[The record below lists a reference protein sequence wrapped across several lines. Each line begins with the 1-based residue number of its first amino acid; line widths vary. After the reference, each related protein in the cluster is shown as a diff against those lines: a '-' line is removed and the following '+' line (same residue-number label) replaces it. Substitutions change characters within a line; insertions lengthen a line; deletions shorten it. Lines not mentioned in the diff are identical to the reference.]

1 MTADGRRILAAQAVR
16 AVGYGMTSVLLGASL
31 KARGWSSGQVG
42 ALLAAVLAGTA
53 IASIVVGR
61 YANRIGRRRLY
72 AALFVGLAGA
82 GVVYGLTTAFW
93 ALFVA
98 ALAGTLSTDVVES
111 GPFTSLEQAM
121 LPATT
126 SAARRTRA
134 FGVYNAVAA
143 VAGSLGALAA
153 GLPALLGGHLGRS
166 AAPRQW
172 FLVLVPIGLIGAGIA
187 SRLTAT
193 VESSAA
199 PPGPGAKPPRPLE
212 RSRSTVAHLA
222 ALFAVDSFA
231 GGFAVQA
238 FIAYWL
244 SVKFGASLQ
253 LLAVVFFGV
262 GILQSLSFLVASRL
276 ADRFGL
282 LNTMVFT
289 HLPSNVLLAAI
300 PLAPTLPLAIVVL
313 FARFALSQ
321 MDVPTRQA
329 YVAALVDPDERPAAA
344 AYTNTARYVV
354 RPAGAALAGV
364 AQRVALGLPFMISGG
379 IKVAYDLAL
388 FAWFRRVPL
397 PRDAPEETLSGERAS
412 SGGEPRRRRSDGR
425 DGRTALDPGSSP
437 PGHR

>member
-1 MTADGRRILAAQAVR
+1 VTGDGRRILAAQAVR

-31 KARGWSSGQVG
+31 KAKGWSPGRVG

-72 AALFVGLAGA
+72 GALFIVLAATGT
-82 GVVYGLTTAFW
+82 VFGLTSAFW
-93 ALFVA
+93 ALFAV
-98 ALAGTLSTDVVES
+98 ALAGALSTDVVES

-126 SAARRTRA
+126 TRERRTRA

-153 GLPALLGGHLGRS
+153 GLPGLLRHRPVS
-166 AAPRQW
+166 REW
-172 FLVLVPIGLIGAGIA
+172 FLVLVPIGVIGAMIA
-187 SRLTAT
+187 SRLSGA
-193 VESSAA
+193 VES
-199 PPGPGAKPPRPLE
+199 PPPVPAPGAKPPRPLE
-212 RSRSTVAHLA
+212 RSRSTVARLA

-244 SVKFGASLQ
+244 SLKFGASVQ
-253 LLAVVFFGV
+253 LLAAVFFGV
-262 GILQSLSFLVASRL
+262 GVLQSLSFLVASRL
-276 ADRFGL
+276 AERIGL

-300 PLAPTLPLAIVVL
+300 PLAPTLPIAIVL
-313 FARFALSQ
+313 LLARFALSQ

-329 YVAALVDPDERPAAA
+329 YVAALVEPEERPAAA

-364 AQRVALGLPFMISGG
+364 AQRVAIGLPFVISGG
-379 IKVAYDLAL
+379 VKIAYDLAL
-388 FAWFRRVPL
+388 YAWFRSVKL
-397 PRDAPEETLSGERAS
+397 PEEA
-412 SGGEPRRRRSDGR
+412 PVQ
-425 DGRTALDPGSSP
+425 P
-437 PGHR
+437 

>member
-1 MTADGRRILAAQAVR
+1 MAQAVR
-16 AVGYGMTSVLLGASL
+16 AAGYGMTSVLLGVSL

-53 IASIVVGR
+53 LASIVVGR

-72 AALFVGLAGA
+72 AALFVGLAAA
-82 GVVYGLTTAFW
+82 GVVFGLTTAFW

-126 SAARRTRA
+126 SPTRRTRA
-134 FGVYNAVAA
+134 FGAYNAVAA

-153 GLPALLGGHLGRS
+153 GLPGLFSRNAIGSTAG
-166 AAPRQW
+166 RQW
-172 FLVLVPIGLIGAGIA
+172 FLVLVPIGVIGAVIA
-187 SRLTAT
+187 SRLSPA

-199 PPGPGAKPPRPLE
+199 TPAPESPATLLGIESAATASATTPVRPPAAGPGAKPPRPLE
-212 RSRSTVAHLA
+212 RSRSTVARLA

-244 SVKFGASLQ
+244 SVKFGASVELV
-253 LLAVVFFGV
+253 AVVFFGV

-300 PLAPTLPLAIVVL
+300 PLAPTLTLAIVVVL
-313 FARFALSQ
+313 ARFALSQ

-364 AQRVALGLPFMISGG
+364 AQRAAFGLPFAISGG
-379 IKVAYDLAL
+379 IKIVYDLAL
-388 FAWFRRVPL
+388 FAWFRRVRL
-397 PRDAPEETLSGERAS
+397 PEDMPSRG
-412 SGGEPRRRRSDGR
+412 
-425 DGRTALDPGSSP
+425 
-437 PGHR
+437 

>member
-1 MTADGRRILAAQAVR
+1 MTGDGRRILAAQAVR
-16 AVGYGMTSVLLGASL
+16 ATGYGMTSVLLGASL
-31 KARGWSSGQVG
+31 KARGWSPGQVG

-53 IASIVVGR
+53 LASIVVGR

-72 AALFVGLAGA
+72 GALFVGLAAA
-82 GVVYGLTTAFW
+82 GVVFGLTTAFW

-126 SAARRTRA
+126 SSARRTRA

-153 GLPALLGGHLGRS
+153 GLPGLLSRHAIGATAG
-166 AAPRQW
+166 RQW
-172 FLVLVPIGLIGAGIA
+172 FLVLVPIGLIGAVIA
-187 SRLTAT
+187 SRLSPA

-199 PPGPGAKPPRPLE
+199 PTPPSPGAKPPRPLE
-212 RSRSTVAHLA
+212 RSRSTVARLA

-244 SVKFGASLQ
+244 SVKFGASVE

-276 ADRFGL
+276 ADRVGL

-300 PLAPTLPLAIVVL
+300 PLAPTLPLAIVL
-313 FARFALSQ
+313 LLARFALSQ

-364 AQRVALGLPFMISGG
+364 AQRLALGLPFLISGG
-379 IKVAYDLAL
+379 IKIAYDLAL
-388 FAWFRRVPL
+388 FAWFRRVRL
-397 PRDAPEETLSGERAS
+397 PEDTPT
-412 SGGEPRRRRSDGR
+412 RR
-425 DGRTALDPGSSP
+425 
-437 PGHR
+437 